1 MIIYLWHSNHTS
13 GCIPKGFLH
22 KFTRMLKFG
31 GNLGL
36 CHWGNVKVMGN
47 TLLSTVK
54 DLKAVGMMYTQQCG
68 HMLRTVECEKSYASQ
83 YCLNSITQYS
93 VN

>member
-1 MIIYLWHSNHTS
+1 
-13 GCIPKGFLH
+13 
-22 KFTRMLKFG
+22 MLKFG

-36 CHWGNVKVMGN
+36 CPWGNVKVMGN